1 MDTPDLTW
9 MLAPHLDD
17 LVVLRRDLHA
27 HPEVGRAE
35 QRTTK
40 VVAQRLAD
48 AGLEPRLLPG
58 TGLVCDVGEGETAL
72 ALRAD
77 LDALPLADET
87 GSPYASV
94 TDGVAHACG
103 HDVHTAVV
111 VGAGLVL
118 AAAAREGRLD
128 GRVRLVFQPAEEA
141 TPGGALDVMAGGG
154 MDGVHG
160 ILALHCDPHT
170 DVGLVGLRVGAMT
183 SAADHVMV
191 RLRGDG
197 GHTSR
202 PHLTG
207 DLVFALAQVVT
218 GVPAVL
224 SRRLDPRA
232 GVSLVWGRAIA
243 GGAPNAIPRSG
254 FVEGTLRCLDAGAW
268 EQAGGLLAEAVA
280 DVVRPYGVKAELE
293 HTRGVPPVVND
304 AAYVAL
310 LEEAARG
317 ELGASCVVPTEQSL
331 GGEDF
336 SWYLA
341 EVPGAMARLGTRTP
355 GGPTFDLHRG
365 DFDVDERAIAV
376 GVRLLAAAALRAAA
390 ARPGDPADLAPA
402 VAGAAY
408 GAVPVAEA
416 PGRGT
421 GHVADR

>member
-1 MDTPDLTW
+1 MHTPDLTPL
-9 MLAPHLDD
+9 LAPHLDD
-17 LVVLRRDLHA
+17 LVALRRDLHT

-35 QRTTK
+35 RRTTD
-40 VVAQRLAD
+40 VVAQRLVD

-58 TGLVCDVGEGETAL
+58 TGLICDVGEGETAL

-87 GSPYASV
+87 GAPYASR
-94 TDGVAHACG
+94 TEGVAHACG

-118 AAAAREGRLD
+118 AEAARRGALR
-128 GRVRLVFQPAEEA
+128 GRVRLLFQPAEEA
-141 TPGGALDVMAGGG
+141 TPGGALDVMAAGGL
-154 MDGVHG
+154 DGVHG
-160 ILALHCDPHT
+160 ILALHCDPHL
-170 DVGLVGLRVGAMT
+170 DVGAVGLRVGAIT
-183 SAADHVMV
+183 SAADHVLV

-224 SRRLDPRA
+224 SRRLDPRS

-254 FVEGTLRCLDAGAW
+254 LVEGTLRCLDADAW
-268 EQAGGLLAEAVA
+268 EQAGSLLAEAVA
-280 DVVRPYGVKAELE
+280 DVVRPYGIRAELE

-304 AAYVAL
+304 PDHVAL
-310 LEEAARG
+310 LDATARA
-317 ELGASCVVPTEQSL
+317 ELGEACAVPTEQSL

-341 EVPGAMARLGTRTP
+341 QVPGALARLGTRTP
-355 GGPTFDLHRG
+355 GGETFDLHRG
-365 DFDVDERAIAV
+365 DFDVDERSIGV
-376 GVRLLAAAALRAAA
+376 GVRLMAGAALRGAGGPLAD
-390 ARPGDPADLAPA
+390 ARIPAPA
-402 VAGAAY
+402 VTGTAF
-408 GAVPVAEA
+408 GAVPVA
-416 PGRGT
+416 GTRGSDS